1 VIAFVRAARSFIV
14 QLLAVAVGVVVSVA
28 LLAIVGTS
36 PLDALDALL
45 RGAFGT
51 DFALTQTVLKAI
63 PLALCGLAVA
73 VPLLMRLWNIG
84 AEGQFHAGAIGAT
97 FAALS
102 VPGWPAAALLPTMI
116 LAAMA
121 AGALL
126 ALLAALPRALWGVSE
141 IITTLL
147 LNYVAILAVAYLVTG
162 PWRSS
167 ESFNFPVSD
176 LFSTGAALPRLGSS
190 QLHVGVF
197 FPLVAA
203 AILLFL
209 LRRSPWGF
217 EVRMIGASPGA
228 ARAAGMSPAK
238 NIVVVMLLAG
248 SLAGLAGMVEVSTTF
263 GRLQQGISPG
273 YGYMAIVIAALAG
286 GNVLGTL
293 AAAILFGG
301 FVVGGFALQ
310 TLGVPQAFVLMLQG
324 IILFCAL
331 AGARLAGSGL
341 TPWLPL
347 RLRRGDAAAAAVE
360 KEEPSI
366 P

>member
-1 VIAFVRAARSFIV
+1 VTAFALAARSFIV
-14 QLLAVAVGVVVSVA
+14 QILAVAVGVVLSVT
-28 LLAIVGTS
+28 LLALVGTS
-36 PLDALDALL
+36 PADALEALL

-102 VPGWPAAALLPTMI
+102 APEWPAAALLPAMI
-116 LAAMA
+116 GAGMA

-126 ALLAALPRALWGVSE
+126 ALVAAVPRALWGVNE

-147 LNYVAILAVAYLVTG
+147 LNYVAILAVAYLVIG
-162 PWRSS
+162 PWRGA

-176 LFSTGAALPRLGSS
+176 LFSPGAALPRLGSS
-190 QLHVGVF
+190 QLHLGVF
-197 FPLVAA
+197 FPVVAA

-209 LRRSPWGF
+209 LHRSPWGF

-228 ARAAGMSPAK
+228 ARVAGMSTRR
-238 NIVVVMLLAG
+238 NIVVVMLVAG
-248 SLAGLAGMVEVSTTF
+248 ALAGLAGMVEVSMTF

-293 AAAILFGG
+293 AAAVLFGG

-331 AGARLAGSGL
+331 AGARLAGSRL
-341 TPWLPL
+341 TPWVPL
-347 RLRRGDAAAAAVE
+347 RLRRGDAGEAALQ

>member
-1 VIAFVRAARSFIV
+1 MTPLAAIRSFAV
-14 QLLAVAVGVVVSVA
+14 QLVAVAIGLALSVA
-28 LLAIVGTS
+28 LLAVIGQS
-36 PLDALDALL
+36 PRAALEALV
-45 RGAFGT
+45 RGAFGS
-51 DFALTQTVLKAI
+51 DFALTQTVLKAV
-63 PLALCGLAVA
+63 PLALTGLAVA

-97 FAALS
+97 WAALS
-102 VPGWPAAALLPTMI
+102 FSHWPASALLPTMI
-116 LAAMA
+116 LASIA

-126 ALLAALPRALWGVSE
+126 ALLAAVPRALWGVNE

-147 LNYVAILAVAYLVTG
+147 LNYVAILAVAYLVIG
-162 PWRSS
+162 PWRGA
-167 ESFNFPVSD
+167 ESLNFPVSD
-176 LFSTGAALPRLGSS
+176 VFPPAAALPRLGASG
-190 QLHVGVF
+190 LHVGVL

-203 AILLFL
+203 AVLLFL
-209 LRRSPWGF
+209 LRGSKWGF
-217 EVRMIGASPGA
+217 ELRMIGASPDA
-228 ARAAGMSPAK
+228 ARVVGMSTAK
-238 NIVVVMLLAG
+238 KVVVVMLVAG
-248 SLAGLAGMVEVSTTF
+248 GLAGLAGMVEVSMTF
-263 GRLQQGISPG
+263 GRLEQGLSPG

-293 AAAILFGG
+293 LVSVLFGG

-331 AGARLAGSGL
+331 AGARLAGTRL

-347 RLRRGDAAAAAVE
+347 RLRGADASEAAVG